1 MQYGWRWQ
9 NLLMLLGVGAVF
21 GTLRARTGSI
31 LPSTLVHAS
40 YNATLFAAVYLA
52 GDQLE
57 KL

>member
-1 MQYGWRWQ
+1 MA
-9 NLLMLLGVGAVF
+9 VGAVF

-40 YNATLFAAVYLA
+40 YNATLFIAVYLA